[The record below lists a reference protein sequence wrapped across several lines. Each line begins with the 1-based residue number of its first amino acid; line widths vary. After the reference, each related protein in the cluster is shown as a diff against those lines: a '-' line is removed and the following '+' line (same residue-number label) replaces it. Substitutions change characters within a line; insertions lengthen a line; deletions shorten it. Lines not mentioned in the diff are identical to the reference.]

1 MTDDSDADPQSADGD
16 DDTTADSQIDD
27 VLDRLESSVSET
39 AEPPLDDSEPNTATD
54 SPTDSLNSPTDI
66 SESPTNEPKP
76 TDISESPTNE
86 PNSPTEDQPAAD
98 RSDGGRLWDRFGSG
112 RQSDEQSSSQSTPS
126 ESEPA
131 TPEFSTDDDNH
142 TPDAD
147 DDQSI
152 ADRVE
157 TADGRTS
164 FRSIL
169 DRISHRLGSAGELI
183 GSGGDGPTHGNQS
196 PATRTDSDTETT
208 ASTDEEPLS
217 PTGEEQSTSAQRSNS
232 SAADQYSATRTPQGT
247 EQRASGRDS
256 QSARIDQVLE
266 NIDMFG
272 RATASSQ
279 VLLLSPTAHS
289 VTNDIYQRV
298 LLPTDGT
305 GQNILFVSAIQ
316 SSPHQVPAVRKIPEW
331 TQGETGVIEV
341 GQSVLGSP
349 QAGSGD
355 PAAQLDVYKQMSN
368 FQNLAKLGVN
378 ISHITSQWSTSQRP
392 TVVGVHTL
400 SSIQQYVGNES
411 MFQFLFTLKGQL
423 NSLGVRGFYHMD
435 PAVHTENEL
444 NTINSAFD
452 IVLTV
457 SSDGSI
463 DIE

>member
-1 MTDDSDADPQSADGD
+1 MTDDSDDPQSADGD
-16 DDTTADSQIDD
+16 DDAATDSQIDD

-39 AEPPLDDSEPNTATD
+39 AEPPLDDPELDTATD
-54 SPTDSLNSPTDI
+54 SPIDSPSSSTDSPEPPIDSPPSSTGSPEPPTDQ
-66 SESPTNEPKP
+66 T
-76 TDISESPTNE
+76 T
-86 PNSPTEDQPAAD
+86 PTEKQSADD
-98 RSDGGRLWDRFGSG
+98 RSDGGRLWDRFGSEQG
-112 RQSDEQSSSQSTPS
+112 ADEQSSSHSTPS

-131 TPEFSTDDDNH
+131 TTELSTDDDSH
-142 TPDAD
+142 TPDGD
-147 DDQSI
+147 DESI

-157 TADGRTS
+157 TATDRTS
-164 FRSIL
+164 FRGIL
-169 DRISHRLGSAGELI
+169 DRISHRIGSATTATSSDGE
-183 GSGGDGPTHGNQS
+183 PTQS
-196 PATRTDSDTETT
+196 DQPHTEETDSDTETT
-208 ASTDEEPLS
+208 ETTNDESLTASRAEP
-217 PTGEEQSTSAQRSNS
+217 STSADERQS
-232 SAADQYSATRTPQGT
+232 T
-247 EQRASGRDS
+247 ASGAATGQRGGRDPQT

-266 NIDMFG
+266 NIDLFG

-316 SSPHQVPAVRKIPEW
+316 SSHDQAPAVKKIPDW
-331 TQGETGVIEV
+331 SQGQTGVIEV
-341 GQSVLGSP
+341 GQSVLQSSQP
-349 QAGSGD
+349 GSGD
-355 PAAQLDVYKQMSN
+355 PAATLDVYKRMSN

-378 ISHITSQWSTSQRP
+378 ISHVTSQWNATGRP

-435 PAVHTENEL
+435 PAAHTENEL
-444 NTINSAFD
+444 ETINSAFD

-463 DIE
+463 DIK